1 MRRRMSAVC
10 TSELVATVAGAIRR
24 RPWSCS
30 SARAAATDG

>member
-10 TSELVATVAGAIRR
+10 TSEVVATRVGAIRN

-30 SARAAATDG
+30 SARAAATVG

>member
-1 MRRRMSAVC
+1 MRRRMSAVS
-10 TSELVATVAGAIRR
+10 TSELVATSQGAIRS